1 MNAILLISIII
12 GCAVQNIAKKPYT
25 DKTSG
30 GAYFYSTFMG
40 LSAML
45 FFVCTS
51 GGFSWDN
58 GIIPYAIGFAISYM
72 ACTVGSVIATGC
84 GSLSLTALVLSY
96 SLMIPAFYG
105 LIFKKDPV
113 SAGFIPGMILLAIS
127 LFLINKKES
136 DKRFNFKWI
145 ISIFIAFVGNGMC
158 SVVQNM
164 QQVRFDGAYKNEF
177 MITSLLIVTL
187 VSLVMFLIRE
197 RHEAKSYFRYGILPS
212 AISGVLNGMVNLFV
226 MLLTSRNMPMSL
238 MFPLI
243 SSGGIII
250 TYLVSRLYYKEK
262 LTKLQFV
269 GFVMG
274 IASVIFLNI

>member
-1 MNAILLISIII
+1 
-12 GCAVQNIAKKPYT
+12 
-25 DKTSG
+25 
-30 GAYFYSTFMG
+30 
-40 LSAML
+40 
-45 FFVCTS
+45 
-51 GGFSWDN
+51 
-58 GIIPYAIGFAISYM
+58 
-72 ACTVGSVIATGC
+72 
-84 GSLSLTALVLSY
+84 
-96 SLMIPAFYG
+96 
-105 LIFKKDPV
+105 
-113 SAGFIPGMILLAIS
+113 
-127 LFLINKKES
+127 
-136 DKRFNFKWI
+136 
-145 ISIFIAFVGNGMC
+145 
-158 SVVQNM
+158 M